1 MERNSIRVV
10 NGLIRR
16 VIADRDLY
24 GQAARGV
31 REPGLKAIL
40 QESAESLTAIAA
52 ELQGEVTA
60 TGGRPATAGGPMS
73 GVRRSVMEATAKLSH
88 DPDVT
93 YIRTLELMERR
104 LLDAFLRL
112 ESSSGDRAIVGRHI
126 ARLPVAS
133 GHGSHGRRDRPLSFA
148 GSGSASEFAER
159 PVHVVIGRYAHMTHR
174 HARFAIR
181 EKIRE
186 CDGVAGIFPHR
197 HLHAFAK
204 DAPRVA
210 DIGDVVFDDVL
221 VHVQPSVSMRL
232 PAYVNKNR
240 GSDLRKKSD

>member
-24 GQAARGV
+24 RQAARGV

-40 QESAESLTAIAA
+40 LESADSLTTISA

-60 TGGRPATAGGPMS
+60 TGGRPAQAGGAMS
-73 GVRRSVMEATAKLSH
+73 GVRRSMMEASAKLSS

-112 ESSSGDRAIVGRHI
+112 ESSSKDRAIVGRHI
-126 ARLPVAS
+126 ARLRLLHLDMIHMGGAT
-133 GHGSHGRRDRPLSFA
+133 DR
-148 GSGSASEFAER
+148 
-159 PVHVVIGRYAHMTHR
+159 
-174 HARFAIR
+174 
-181 EKIRE
+181 
-186 CDGVAGIFPHR
+186 
-197 HLHAFAK
+197 
-204 DAPRVA
+204 
-210 DIGDVVFDDVL
+210 
-221 VHVQPSVSMRL
+221 
-232 PAYVNKNR
+232 
-240 GSDLRKKSD
+240 

>member
-24 GQAARGV
+24 RQAAQGV

-40 QESAESLTAIAA
+40 AESADSLTAIAG

-73 GVRRSVMEATAKLSH
+73 GVRRKMVEASVKLSS

-104 LLDAFLRL
+104 LLDAFLKL
-112 ESSSGDRAIVGRHI
+112 EASSGDRAVVGRHI
-126 ARLPVAS
+126 ARLRLLHLDMVHMGGAT
-133 GHGSHGRRDRPLSFA
+133 GR
-148 GSGSASEFAER
+148 
-159 PVHVVIGRYAHMTHR
+159 
-174 HARFAIR
+174 
-181 EKIRE
+181 
-186 CDGVAGIFPHR
+186 
-197 HLHAFAK
+197 
-204 DAPRVA
+204 
-210 DIGDVVFDDVL
+210 
-221 VHVQPSVSMRL
+221 
-232 PAYVNKNR
+232 
-240 GSDLRKKSD
+240 